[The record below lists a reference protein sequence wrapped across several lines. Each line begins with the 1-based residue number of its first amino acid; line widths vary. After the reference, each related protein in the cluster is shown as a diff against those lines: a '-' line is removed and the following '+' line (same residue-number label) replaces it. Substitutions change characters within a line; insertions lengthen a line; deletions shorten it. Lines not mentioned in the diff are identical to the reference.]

1 MEIAEQPASSAD
13 VAQAAP
19 VGRAVLVVRGDRA
32 AQAA

>member
-1 MEIAEQPASSAD
+1 MAIAEQPASSAD

-19 VGRAVLVVRGDRA
+19 VAREVLVVRGDRA